1 VCGCVCVWCACVFS
15 GVELVGRDC
24 VSCVVVMVY
33 EGVIVC
39 GGLRVVGGV
48 RSTRSFEGEGAR
60 VGSGGEVRVMLPF
73 FILPIYRLNFYSSG
87 CASIVLQRELYPVLV
102 RL

>member
-1 VCGCVCVWCACVFS
+1 MCGCVCVWCACVFS

-48 RSTRSFEGEGAR
+48 RS
-60 VGSGGEVRVMLPF
+60 
-73 FILPIYRLNFYSSG
+73 I
-87 CASIVLQRELYPVLV
+87 
-102 RL
+102 

>member
-1 VCGCVCVWCACVFS
+1 M
-15 GVELVGRDC
+15 ERDC

-48 RSTRSFEGEGAR
+48 RSIWSFEGEGTR

-73 FILPIYRLNFYSSG
+73 F
-87 CASIVLQRELYPVLV
+87 YPANL
-102 RL
+102 